1 MSEPIDLFMTAGEPS
16 GDLLAADLV
25 RRLKSKRELRL
36 SGVGG
41 SALEGEG
48 LTSLFPMSDLSVMG
62 ISDVIA
68 RYPLLWWRMRQT
80 VRAIRR
86 TQPDIVVLVDSQVFS
101 ATVARQAR
109 QAGYEG
115 PILLYVA
122 PSVWA
127 WKPERAAGLN
137 GVFDEVLAVLPFEPR
152 AMAELGGPETSYV
165 GHPAL
170 AQIRLRNGI
179 PERGPLLLLPGSRG
193 GELRRHLPVMEQVA
207 AALAG
212 HKRISGFVLPTPP
225 SQLAEVGAAV
235 ARWETPVDVAGT
247 SSLKAE
253 AFASAVA
260 AAAVSG
266 TVTLEL
272 ALSGVPMAVTYIADP
287 GQHRR
292 WLKAGSPRAALPN
305 IIAGRQVV
313 PERISSEPQPDW
325 LIGELHK
332 LLDAPQVA
340 ADQIAA
346 FHDIRRTMETGISDP
361 ASRVLSHL

>member
-1 MSEPIDLFMTAGEPS
+1 
-16 GDLLAADLV
+16 
-25 RRLKSKRELRL
+25 
-36 SGVGG
+36 
-41 SALEGEG
+41 
-48 LTSLFPMSDLSVMG
+48 
-62 ISDVIA
+62 DVIA
-68 RYPLLWWRMRQT
+68 RFPLLWWRMRQT
-80 VRAIRR
+80 VRAICRA
-86 TQPDIVVLVDSQVFS
+86 QPAIVVLVDSQVFS
-101 ATVARQAR
+101 ATAARQAR

-127 WKPERAAGLN
+127 WKPERAMELN

-152 AMAELGGPETSYV
+152 AMADLGGPETSYV

-170 AQIRLRNGI
+170 AQIGFRNGV

-212 HKRISGFVLPTPP
+212 HRRVSGFVLPTPS
-225 SQLAEVGAAV
+225 SQLAEVNAAV
-235 ARWETPVDVAGT
+235 AGWASPVKVVSTPEE
-247 SSLKAE
+247 KAD
-253 AFASAVA
+253 AFTAAVA

-272 ALSGVPMAVTYIADP
+272 ALVGVPMAVTYIADP

-292 WLKAGSPRAALPN
+292 WVRAGSPRAALPN
-305 IIAGRQVV
+305 IIAGHEVV
-313 PERISSEPQPDW
+313 PERIAAEPQPAW
-325 LIGELHK
+325 LIGEMQK

-340 ADQIAA
+340 SAQLEA
-346 FHDIRRTMETGISDP
+346 FHAIRATMETGISDP
-361 ASRVLSHL
+361 AGRVLSHL